1 MMNMGFWLVLALFI
15 DQASKLWVEHHVMV
29 GQQLPVIDGIFK
41 ITHVKNS
48 GIAFG
53 LFQGHGDTLRLVVLA
68 IAIFVFFIGLRY
80 ARKSYL
86 LGFAFGSI
94 VGGALGNLLDRFLR
108 DGWVIDFLSFCN
120 FAISTFP
127 IHSSLRGVGLGFY
140 TIFYEKKVAK
150 PMLEMEKS
158 PENVA
163 LQLRQYL
170 ERNVSWSTDLP
181 RFATLLTGWFALQKI
196 PYQLHL
202 YDASLPEVSRGSPV
216 TNRTP
221 GTNAFVDIIPATDS
235 EPEENTRFLEKVAV
249 APFSEGVEGEILFV
263 VKKDKRNRKKISD
276 RPLKFSLM
284 GFSELKPMTENPD
297 YLPISM
303 MLNSSDI
310 PLALTKEEK
319 IVGKLDAFRIIISRA
334 ENQERASSI
343 ASPQRQRDTLLPCSE
358 VVTRARSCFQEDTET
373 GGIRGMGLTLH
384 QALTEELPPTEI
396 PGY

>member
-1 MMNMGFWLVLALFI
+1 MGFWLVLALFI

-29 GQQLPVIDGIFK
+29 GQQLPVIPEVFK

-53 LFQGHGDTLRLVVLA
+53 LFQGHGDSLRLIVLA

-108 DGWVIDFLSFCN
+108 DGWVIDFLSFWN
-120 FAISTFP
+120 FAIFNVSDSF
-127 IHSSLRGVGLGFY
+127 IVFGALGLGFY

-163 LQLRQYL
+163 LELRQYL

-181 RFATLLTGWFALQKI
+181 RFAALLTGWFALQKI

-221 GTNAFVDIIPATDS
+221 G
-235 EPEENTRFLEKVAV
+235 
-249 APFSEGVEGEILFV
+249 
-263 VKKDKRNRKKISD
+263 
-276 RPLKFSLM
+276 
-284 GFSELKPMTENPD
+284 
-297 YLPISM
+297 
-303 MLNSSDI
+303 
-310 PLALTKEEK
+310 
-319 IVGKLDAFRIIISRA
+319 
-334 ENQERASSI
+334 
-343 ASPQRQRDTLLPCSE
+343 
-358 VVTRARSCFQEDTET
+358 
-373 GGIRGMGLTLH
+373 
-384 QALTEELPPTEI
+384 
-396 PGY
+396 